1 VAMGDKN
8 VSKIMGALHSEGI
21 RGRWS
26 VENGV
31 FRVRDVSYDEDRL
44 HSRKIAHHLSQIR
57 NGAITLIRRAGFRY
71 IPDGWRCFS
80 ARSEKGIELLLGMS
94 W

>member
-1 VAMGDKN
+1 
-8 VSKIMGALHSEGI
+8 
-21 RGRWS
+21 

-31 FRVRDVSYDEDRL
+31 FRVRDVSYKEDRL
-44 HSRKIAHHLSQIR
+44 HARKIAHHLSQIR
-57 NGAITLIRRAGFRY
+57 NGAMTLIRRAGFRY
-71 IPDGWRCFS
+71 IPDGWRYFS